1 MQLYLVIV
9 ILMFLA
15 FFVVVGWFSIKDDQ
29 TNIQKNDQTDI
40 QKNDQTDI
48 KKD

>member
-9 ILMFLA
+9 ILAFLT
-15 FFVVVGWFSIKDDQ
+15 FMIPMLWFSIKDDQ
-29 TNIQKNDQTDI
+29 TNIQKD
-40 QKNDQTDI
+40 DQTDI